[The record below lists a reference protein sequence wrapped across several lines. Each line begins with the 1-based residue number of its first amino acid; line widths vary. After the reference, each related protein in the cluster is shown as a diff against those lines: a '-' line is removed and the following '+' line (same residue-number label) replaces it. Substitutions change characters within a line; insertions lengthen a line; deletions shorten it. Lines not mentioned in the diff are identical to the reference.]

1 MLFSL
6 WMIKMF
12 YFYVLLWG
20 MVSFLCFLCLWIEL
34 GGANQALMVYLLT
47 CLEVLHLF
55 ETLNFWNIISFSL
68 TSSLVF
74 LSYWLFLARFSLGLC
89 PQTSLLS
96 IYSLFQ
102 HSFVPLISLPYMSRW
117 LCHLLFLALFFHS
130 PNLYIQR
137 SNKYFFLDVSKIT
150 KTHISKDKL
159 IILNTFCNQLLF
171 LSLEPTP

>member
-20 MVSFLCFLCLWIEL
+20 MVSFLWSSGSSTSFW
-34 GGANQALMVYLLT
+34 NSS
-47 CLEVLHLF
+47 
-55 ETLNFWNIISFSL
+55 LNFWNIISFSL

-102 HSFVPLISLPYMSRW
+102 HSFVPLISLPCMSRW

-137 SNKYFFLDVSKIT
+137 SNKYFLLDVSKIT